1 MKHFSFALLFAAGLF
16 MLGCEEQSV
25 NPIHV
30 GKFPGAK
37 LLEFEGSIKNAGV
50 ADFPANAEVKGSVLY
65 TLRPVVL
72 GKGATSIYDVGLE
85 TAARVIV
92 PSEAV
97 GGESYSAAGKSEER
111 IELNQFGNATLS
123 SAYRIEGISA
133 TAYLHIAF
141 AADDSQLKFHK
152 AWVSPTK

>member
-1 MKHFSFALLFAAGLF
+1 MRQLTRSLTHPAKEGNSMKHFFFALLLAAGLF
-16 MLGCEEQSV
+16 VLGCEEQSV

-50 ADFPANAEVKGSVLY
+50 ADFPANAEGKGSVLY

-85 TAARVIV
+85 TAAEVIV

-97 GGESYSAAGKSEER
+97 GGRSEEHTS
-111 IELNQFGNATLS
+111 ELQS
-123 SAYRIEGISA
+123 R
-133 TAYLHIAF
+133 LH
-141 AADDSQLKFHK
+141 L
-152 AWVSPTK
+152 VCRLLLG